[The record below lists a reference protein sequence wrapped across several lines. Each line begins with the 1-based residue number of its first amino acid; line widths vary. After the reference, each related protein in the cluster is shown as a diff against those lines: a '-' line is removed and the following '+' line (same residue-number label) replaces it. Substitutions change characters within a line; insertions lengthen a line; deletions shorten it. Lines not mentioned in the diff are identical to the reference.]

1 MGSVL
6 HQWSVFAY
14 CIAREKKTF
23 HIARVCNAQK
33 CPWKHLSPGAV
44 PVKAT
49 LRESTGS
56 ATFPVSRMLTGKL
69 THIHS
74 GLFAVSVAFLISKI
88 AHRKRVA
95 NIFGYE
101 ISNSLL
107 EESLLEPTVSPAK
120 YSHSLSLQALIYA
133 FLSKG
138 SLEELSVFPF
148 YTTKIFFYQLLISG
162 VFFISDFFQISC
174 F

>member
-1 MGSVL
+1 
-6 HQWSVFAY
+6 
-14 CIAREKKTF
+14 
-23 HIARVCNAQK
+23 
-33 CPWKHLSPGAV
+33 
-44 PVKAT
+44 
-49 LRESTGS
+49 
-56 ATFPVSRMLTGKL
+56 MLTGKL